1 MTKDVELHSSTWK
14 TMQQAL
20 TGFTEN
26 STISSSGYGN
36 YTNVQ
41 AGAYSTG
48 TASTG
53 FAKRVE
59 ELVKIS
65 EKVQRLIAE
74 KDTDGAVSYSYY
86 DDTSIGQTLQSK
98 SSKTF
103 PNLNRVTVTSFSPI
117 SFSDGEKL
125 NSF

>member
-65 EKVQRLIAE
+65 EKVQRLIAQ

-98 SSKTF
+98 SSTLEQHLERI
-103 PNLNRVTVTSFSPI
+103 N
-117 SFSDGEKL
+117 E
-125 NSF
+125 

>member
-65 EKVQRLIAE
+65 GLID
-74 KDTDGAVSYSYY
+74 KFCWWIKFNTKLS
-86 DDTSIGQTLQSK
+86 L
-98 SSKTF
+98 
-103 PNLNRVTVTSFSPI
+103 SF
-117 SFSDGEKL
+117 
-125 NSF
+125 

>member
-20 TGFTEN
+20 TGLTEN

-53 FAKRVE
+53 FAKGVE

-65 EKVQRLIAE
+65 EKVRRLIAE
-74 KDTDGAVSYSYY
+74 KDTDGAVSYSYH
-86 DDTSIGQTLQSK
+86 DDTSIRQTLQSK
-98 SSKTF
+98 PSTLEQHLERI
-103 PNLNRVTVTSFSPI
+103 N
-117 SFSDGEKL
+117 E
-125 NSF
+125 